1 MAAEPEEP
9 LAGAEDA
16 SSKKKK
22 WIIIGG
28 AAVLV
33 VAIIVLLA
41 LLIFGGEDNNSNER
55 DTTSQS
61 ESSESGESSTAY
73 YVAMPKDFIFNVPGE
88 QRDRV
93 VQITVQLL
101 VRGSRNETL
110 AQQHIPVLEGTLLQ
124 VFSGATGERIRTP
137 EGKRE
142 IRLQAL
148 DAAREAMREATDG
161 RPVVEEVL
169 FTGFVIQ

>member
-1 MAAEPEEP
+1 MAAEPEQP

-22 WIIIGG
+22 WMIIGG
-28 AAVLV
+28 ATVLV
-33 VAIIVLLA
+33 VTVIVLLA
-41 LLIFGGEDNNSNER
+41 LLIFGGEDSTDEGAA
-55 DTTSQS
+55 TTES
-61 ESSESGESSTAY
+61 ESSESGDSGAAY

-88 QRDRV
+88 RRDRV

-124 VFSGATGERIRTP
+124 IFSGATGERLRTP

-148 DAAREAMREATDG
+148 DAAREAMRDATG
-161 RPVVEEVL
+161 GSPVVEEVL

>member
-1 MAAEPEEP
+1 MAAEPEQP
-9 LAGAEDA
+9 LAGAEDTP
-16 SSKKKK
+16 SKKKK

-28 AAVLV
+28 AAALVLIV
-33 VAIIVLLA
+33 IVLLA
-41 LLIFGGEDNNSNER
+41 LLIFGGDDTQSSDSASNQGE
-55 DTTSQS
+55 TS
-61 ESSESGESSTAY
+61 EPVEVGAAY

-88 QRDRV
+88 RRDRV

-110 AQQHIPVLEGTLLQ
+110 AQQHIPILEGTLLQ
-124 VFSGATGERIRTP
+124 VFSSATGARLRTP

-148 DAAREAMREATDG
+148 DAAREAMRDATNG
-161 RPVVEEVL
+161 SPVIEEVL

>member
-1 MAAEPEEP
+1 MAAEPEQP
-9 LAGAEDA
+9 LAGAEGTP
-16 SSKKKK
+16 SKKKK

-28 AAVLV
+28 ASALVLSV
-33 VAIIVLLA
+33 VTVLA
-41 LLIFGGEDNNSNER
+41 LLIFGGGDSEDAVVTSNDEG
-55 DTTSQS
+55 TS
-61 ESSESGESSTAY
+61 EPVEVGAAY

-88 QRDRV
+88 RRDRV

-110 AQQHIPVLEGTLLQ
+110 AQQHIPILEGTLLQ
-124 VFSGATGERIRTP
+124 VFSSATGARLRTP

-148 DAAREAMREATDG
+148 DAAREAMRDATNG
-161 RPVVEEVL
+161 SPVVEEVL